1 MLAFCVPLYTMG
13 HKQSNFLWC
22 MATQHTESCSD
33 DTLPVLAAA
42 LGQQVVCRTAAQTLG
57 EFCAGLRLSDIP
69 ADVIDQAKSCMIDT
83 AGVAAFGSQFPW
95 SQAVARYARA
105 YGSGGGSSMVLGMRG
120 VRLHAPSAALANG
133 AFAHA
138 FEQDSLRKPG
148 AGVHPGA
155 ALFAPAL
162 ALAQERGV
170 SGARVLLAVI
180 AGCEVMFRIGSASLH
195 SSEQLGFHAPGLT
208 GPYGAAIAS
217 GVVMGLHA
225 AELTHALGIAGS
237 LSGGLLAFTAARTG
251 AEVKRLHLGRACES
265 GVLAARLAEEGLT
278 GPETVLEGRFG
289 FLQAFCA
296 ERDAARLTAG
306 LGTQWETRRI
316 CLKAYP
322 CHVTAHTPIESL
334 RLLMQAHQ
342 FTASDVAHLT
352 IQVSKKV
359 LSHHDIRQP
368 GDIKQAQYSVP
379 FCVALALHRDPSD
392 PSVFDDSAIRDPSI
406 IDTCMS
412 MTLQAFADQTARSA
426 WASCLTIAL
435 KDGRQFSRES
445 DQFAGAPEQPLSPSA
460 LEARFMKLT
469 ARCDERARR
478 HWLDSLR
485 HIESVT
491 QLADMPDLA

>member
-1 MLAFCVPLYTMG
+1 MV
-13 HKQSNFLWC
+13 S
-22 MATQHTESCSD
+22 QHAESHSEGTRLETEG
-33 DTLPVLAAA
+33 AAA
-42 LGQQVVCRTAAQTLG
+42 QRVVSPTAAQTLG
-57 EFCAGLRLSDIP
+57 EFCAGLTLSDIP
-69 ADVIDQAKSCMIDT
+69 ADVLAQAKSCMIDT

-95 SQAVARYARA
+95 SQAVVRYARA
-105 YGSGGGSSMVLGMRG
+105 YGAGGGASMLLGLRG
-120 VRLHAPSAALANG
+120 ARVHAPCAALANG

-162 ALAQERGV
+162 ALAQERGA

-208 GPYGAAIAS
+208 GPYGAAIAA
-217 GVVMGLHA
+217 GVVMGLNA
-225 AELTHALGIAGS
+225 VELTHALGIAGS
-237 LSGGLLAFTAARTG
+237 LSGGLLAFSQAASG

-265 GVLAARLAEEGLT
+265 GVLAARLAAEGFT
-278 GPETVLEGRFG
+278 GPETILEGRFG

-334 RLLMQAHQ
+334 RLLMQTQ
-342 FTASDVAHLT
+342 RFTASEVAHLA
-352 IQVSKKV
+352 IEVSKKV
-359 LSHHDIRQP
+359 LSHHDIRRP

-392 PSVFDDSAIRDPSI
+392 PSVFDDSAIHDRSI
-406 IDTCMS
+406 TETCLAI
-412 MTLQAFADQTARSA
+412 TLRLFADQSTRSA
-426 WASCLTIAL
+426 WASCLSVTL
-435 KDGRQFSRES
+435 KDGRQFSRTS
-445 DQFAGAPEQPLSPSA
+445 DQFAGSPEQPLSAAA
-460 LEARFMKLT
+460 LETRFMMLT
-469 ARCDERARR
+469 ARCEADARSR
-478 HWLDSLR
+478 WFSSLSE
-485 HIESVT
+485 IESVT
-491 QLADMPDLA
+491 NLADMPDLA